1 MVMLLI
7 FILLIAHWMACAL
20 YIVFSYAEDM
30 DTWVDAHGTIT
41 RDSSKADIYL
51 VAYYWAIMTLTTIGY
66 GDITAQNNIE
76 RGFFVVMMLLAAG
89 VFSYV
94 LGTFVSLID
103 SHFTE
108 VFEFQTWIDS
118 LVVFLKDPQFR
129 LTTDFQKQVIEY
141 VYHCQYET
149 SQYKDLSVIENLSPA
164 MKQKIMFAYH
174 GSRLHRLPYLSN
186 APSAFIARL
195 AQRLEVLTEAADQ
208 WIMRAGFIGQKMY
221 VLVEGVAYVAEEA
234 NATKEDDA
242 ESSKASGS
250 SIFQNDNTFN
260 KIATKKQRRNTMHV
274 KQTLNHMPNGKPKW
288 EELRAHGLLIEK
300 VSTIGYESMLFP
312 QRRRHIG
319 VKTYSICQ
327 MYTLTYKAFEE
338 ELSDYPEFSV
348 RLRSQ
353 MMRGLWKTY
362 MRKPR
367 FLHNLIHF
375 HDKTTLESPEFDAIY
390 NKLIDSRISR
400 ILAGVN
406 LNHVKEKLILH
417 ATSKRLHEDTHQ
429 KS

>member
-1 MVMLLI
+1 
-7 FILLIAHWMACAL
+7 
-20 YIVFSYAEDM
+20 
-30 DTWVDAHGTIT
+30 
-41 RDSSKADIYL
+41 
-51 VAYYWAIMTLTTIGY
+51 
-66 GDITAQNNIE
+66 
-76 RGFFVVMMLLAAG
+76 LLAAG

-103 SHFTE
+103 AHFTE

-129 LTTDFQKQVIEY
+129 LTTEFQKQVIEY

-186 APSAFIARL
+186 APNAFIARL
-195 AQRLEVLTEAADQ
+195 AQRLKVLTEAADQ

-242 ESSKASGS
+242 ENYKR
-250 SIFQNDNTFN
+250 DNTFN
-260 KIATKKQRRNTMHV
+260 KIETTKQRRSSMHI
-274 KQTLNHMPNGKPKW
+274 KQTLKHVSQGKPKW

-327 MYTLTYKAFEE
+327 MYTLTYKAFAE

-348 RLRSQ
+348 QLRSQ

-367 FLHNLIHF
+367 FLHNLVHF
-375 HDKTTLESPEFDAIY
+375 HDKKTLESPEFDAIY

-429 KS
+429 KLNVQNREKILEDLHFASVFHGIK

>member
-1 MVMLLI
+1 
-7 FILLIAHWMACAL
+7 
-20 YIVFSYAEDM
+20 
-30 DTWVDAHGTIT
+30 
-41 RDSSKADIYL
+41 
-51 VAYYWAIMTLTTIGY
+51 
-66 GDITAQNNIE
+66 
-76 RGFFVVMMLLAAG
+76 
-89 VFSYV
+89 
-94 LGTFVSLID
+94 
-103 SHFTE
+103 
-108 VFEFQTWIDS
+108 
-118 LVVFLKDPQFR
+118 
-129 LTTDFQKQVIEY
+129 
-141 VYHCQYET
+141 
-149 SQYKDLSVIENLSPA
+149 
-164 MKQKIMFAYH
+164 
-174 GSRLHRLPYLSN
+174 
-186 APSAFIARL
+186 
-195 AQRLEVLTEAADQ
+195 
-208 WIMRAGFIGQKMY
+208 
-221 VLVEGVAYVAEEA
+221 
-234 NATKEDDA
+234 
-242 ESSKASGS
+242 
-250 SIFQNDNTFN
+250 
-260 KIATKKQRRNTMHV
+260 MHI
-274 KQTLNHMPNGKPKW
+274 KQTLKHVSQGKPKW

-429 KS
+429 KLNVQNREKILEDLHFASVFHGIK

>member
-1 MVMLLI
+1 M
-7 FILLIAHWMACAL
+7 FH
-20 YIVFSYAEDM
+20 
-30 DTWVDAHGTIT
+30 
-41 RDSSKADIYL
+41 
-51 VAYYWAIMTLTTIGY
+51 
-66 GDITAQNNIE
+66 
-76 RGFFVVMMLLAAG
+76 
-89 VFSYV
+89 
-94 LGTFVSLID
+94 
-103 SHFTE
+103 
-108 VFEFQTWIDS
+108 
-118 LVVFLKDPQFR
+118 
-129 LTTDFQKQVIEY
+129 
-141 VYHCQYET
+141 HCQYET

-234 NATKEDDA
+234 NATNEDYI
-242 ESSKASGS
+242 ENSKVSSRSDFK
-250 SIFQNDNTFN
+250 NDNTLN
-260 KIATKKQRRNTMHV
+260 TLLTKKQRRNTMHI
-274 KQTLNHMPNGKPKW
+274 KQTLKYETEGKPKW

-348 RLRSQ
+348 QLRSQ

-362 MRKPR
+362 MKKPR
-367 FLHNLIHF
+367 FLYNLVHF
-375 HDKTTLESPEFDAIY
+375 HDKKVLESPEFDTIY

-406 LNHVKEKLILH
+406 LTHVKEKLILH
-417 ATSKRLHEDTHQ
+417 ATSKRLHEDSHQ
-429 KS
+429 KLNVQN